1 MNYSIGKKFQEQG
14 FFYLV
19 WVIFETYETFEYKV
33 KEKDK
38 YANLDLFVCVYFNV
52 M

>member
-1 MNYSIGKKFQEQG
+1 M
-14 FFYLV
+14 FYLEQ
-19 WVIFETYETFEYKV
+19 VIFETYETFEYKI

-38 YANLDLFVCVYFNV
+38 YANLDPFACVYFNV